1 MTAKNIIFSAKAR
14 QELLD
19 GVDLLADTV
28 GVTLGPKGRNVLL
41 QKSFGL
47 GVRITKAGAT
57 VAKEVEPEGKF
68 KNMGARLLRDVA
80 VQTNDAAGDGTTTA
94 AILGRE
100 IVREGIKAVAA
111 GMSPMDIKRGIDLAV
126 GSVVGALRKQS
137 KKITTKKEVAQVA
150 AIAANQ
156 DEAIG
161 KFIAEAMERAGDD
174 GVISVDEG
182 KAQETQ
188 LDLVEGMQF

>member
-1 MTAKNIIFSAKAR
+1 MTAKNLIFSAKAR

-126 GSVVGALRKQS
+126 GSVVGARVTKRSNRSPSARATRRPSGVMRK
-137 KKITTKKEVAQVA
+137 
-150 AIAANQ
+150 
-156 DEAIG
+156 
-161 KFIAEAMERAGDD
+161 
-174 GVISVDEG
+174 
-182 KAQETQ
+182 
-188 LDLVEGMQF
+188 